1 MMFYEKI
8 NSGFFPMK
16 REKIWKRTFFH
27 FLFLKREDIDSII
40 KKLKIVFFVF
50 SLFKMKYKY
59 EVKTCEITPQ
69 NIE

>member
-8 NSGFFPMK
+8 NSGFFPIEK
-16 REKIWKRTFFH
+16 RKNLEENFFH

-59 EVKTCEITPQ
+59 EVKTCEITAQ